1 MSSDDVSVS
10 PDQLPD
16 LHVVLNRLQTDAD
29 KQAFLENL
37 HTKISKHSQND
48 GRVQPYLKQVAML
61 LVPLYERERRWND
74 AGILL
79 EEAGLYSQAISDYMR
94 GDQFG
99 GAARCAENNG
109 DLKNALSL
117 FVKAQMFIH
126 AVAVAQ
132 KLGDTAQA
140 ESLAKRAI
148 EFHGQRQEYKKAAFA
163 AEQAGLVKEALLL
176 EADQIDHIGYQDS
189 KYMYQELVER
199 ALKANLVE
207 LGLSLALRGTLFERG
222 LEIAQQCKLLDRVP
236 EIYRQF
242 LDSVYPK
249 ERTAIFRGY
258 VEFLVEHATQAVVKA
273 AYSKE
278 VTFLK
283 NNNEFLLAAN
293 LAEEARLPEKT
304 ALYQQAM
311 QEAETKADFAMAA
324 LAATKLGLAQ
334 EAEFYRNLATMF
346 G

>member
-1 MSSDDVSVS
+1 MPSDDAGFS

-16 LHVVLNRLQTDAD
+16 LHVVLNRLQNDAD
-29 KQAFLENL
+29 KQVFLENL
-37 HTKISKHSQND
+37 HTKITAHSKND

-61 LVPLYERERRWND
+61 LVPLYERDKRWND

-79 EEAGLYSQAISDYMR
+79 EEAGLYSQAIVDYMR
-94 GDQFG
+94 ADQFG

-117 FVKAQMFIH
+117 YVKAQMFIH
-126 AVAVAQ
+126 AVGVAQ

-140 ESLAKRAI
+140 ESLAKRAV
-148 EFHGQRQEYKKAAFA
+148 EFHGKRQEYKKAAFA
-163 AEQAGLVKEALLL
+163 AEQAGLIQEALLL

-199 ALKANLVE
+199 ALKANL
-207 LGLSLALRGTLFERG
+207 LDLAMQLALRGELYERALDLA
-222 LEIAQQCKLLDRVP
+222 LEHKLYDNVA
-236 EIYRQF
+236 EVYRNY
-242 LDSVYPK
+242 LGSVYPK
-249 ERTAIFRGY
+249 ERTPIFRRY
-258 VEFLVEHATQAVVKA
+258 IEFLVEHATQSVVKQ
-273 AYSKE
+273 AYVKE
-278 VTFLK
+278 VEYLK
-283 NNNEFLLAAN
+283 SQKEYLLAAH
-293 LAEEARLPEKT
+293 LAEEARLPEKDS
-304 ALYQQAM
+304 LYRFAMQQA
-311 QEAETKADFAMAA
+311 ETRADFAKAA